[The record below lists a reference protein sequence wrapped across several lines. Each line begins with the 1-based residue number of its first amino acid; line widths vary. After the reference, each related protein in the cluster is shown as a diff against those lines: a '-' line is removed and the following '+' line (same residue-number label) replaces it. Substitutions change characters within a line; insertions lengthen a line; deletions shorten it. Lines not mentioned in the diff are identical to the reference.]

1 MAAGSAGGG
10 SAMASESRASAA
22 PVAAPAVDAR
32 SAAIIAGLE
41 AIAPRYVL
49 MLPSSTLKAIVGH
62 FLAAPGV
69 HTFPVPREEEGVG
82 ILSGLVLAG
91 QRAVMII
98 QDNGIGNLITAL
110 TTFPQAYHV
119 PMLLVVARRG
129 GLGEYNSMIHV
140 VSEHAEALLDAAQIR
155 YFQLDGRTPL
165 DAWTPTVVR
174 AWDYAHT
181 THRPI
186 FLLVNLMG
194 G

>member
-1 MAAGSAGGG
+1 MPADRAGGG
-10 SAMASESRASAA
+10 SIVASEPNAPPAGAA
-22 PVAAPAVDAR
+22 PPAVDER

-41 AIAPRYVL
+41 AIQPRYVL
-49 MLPSSTLKAIVGH
+49 MLPSSTLKAILGH

-69 HTFPVPREEEGVG
+69 QTFPVPREEEGVG
-82 ILSGLVLAG
+82 ILAGLVLAG

-119 PMLLVVARRG
+119 QMLIVVARRG
-129 GLGEYNSMIHV
+129 GLGEYNSMIHL
-140 VSEHAEALLDAAQIR
+140 VSEHAEALLDAARIR
-155 YFQLDGRTPL
+155 YFQLDSRTPL
-165 DAWTPTVVR
+165 DAWAPTVVR
-174 AWDYAHT
+174 AHEYAQT

>member
-1 MAAGSAGGG
+1 MPADRAGGG
-10 SAMASESRASAA
+10 SIVASEPNAPPAGAA
-22 PVAAPAVDAR
+22 PPAVDER

-41 AIAPRYVL
+41 AIQPRYVL
-49 MLPSSTLKAIVGH
+49 MLPSSTLKAILGH

-69 HTFPVPREEEGVG
+69 QTFPVPREEEGVG
-82 ILSGLVLAG
+82 ILAGLVLAG

-119 PMLLVVARRG
+119 QMLIVVARRG
-129 GLGEYNSMIHV
+129 GLGEYNSMIHL
-140 VSEHAEALLDAAQIR
+140 VSEHAEAPLDAARIR
-155 YFQLDGRTPL
+155 YFQLDSRTPL
-165 DAWTPTVVR
+165 DAWAPTVVR
-174 AWDYAHT
+174 AHEYAQT

>member
-1 MAAGSAGGG
+1 MAADSGGG
-10 SAMASESRASAA
+10 SRATASEPRAPAA
-22 PVAAPAVDAR
+22 QASAPAVDAR

-41 AIAPRYVL
+41 TIQPRYVL

-62 FLAAPGV
+62 FLAAADV
-69 HTFPVPREEEGVG
+69 YAFPVPREEEGVG

-98 QDNGIGNLITAL
+98 QDNGLGNLITAL
-110 TTFPQAYHV
+110 ATFPQAYHV
-119 PMLLVVARRG
+119 PMLILVARRG
-129 GLGEYNSMIHV
+129 GLGEYNSMIHM
-140 VSEHAEALLDAAQIR
+140 VSEHAEALLDAAQFR
-155 YFQLDGRTPL
+155 YFHLDSRTPL

-174 AWDYAHT
+174 AYEYAQT

-186 FLLVNLMG
+186 FLLMNLMG